1 MTWTI
6 NLTALIVL
14 TTLTGSILLVFWY
27 WIGKALERIGYL
39 NISFRFLQL
48 VLCFFIFP
56 LAFLVL
62 YVQRTEN
69 RIGNG
74 SLFIQT
80 GSLILGSRVF
90 CALWILGVLFFG
102 VLYAG
107 KAWKLHRTYRD
118 RMPCDSV
125 VQDFFERGCEELHI
139 KPGGVQLY
147 QSYHAR
153 ISVFNSSR
161 T

>member
-62 YVQRTEN
+62 YVQRTEKSD
-69 RIGNG
+69 R
-74 SLFIQT
+74 SH
-80 GSLILGSRVF
+80 V
-90 CALWILGVLFFG
+90 VL
-102 VLYAG
+102 
-107 KAWKLHRTYRD
+107 
-118 RMPCDSV
+118 
-125 VQDFFERGCEELHI
+125 
-139 KPGGVQLY
+139 
-147 QSYHAR
+147 
-153 ISVFNSSR
+153 
-161 T
+161 